1 MTYRILSLDG
11 GGIRGV
17 FTAALLERLELET
30 GFNFNEQVDLFAGT
44 STGGILALGLASGMT
59 PQKCKEFYKDLGKEI
74 FTPSPLGKLDDFFFA
89 KYSNVKLRQRL
100 EEAFR
105 DQGVET
111 LGDLPKKVLI
121 PTFDLRAKP
130 GGQGGNGANN
140 RHGVETWK
148 PKFFHN
154 LDGLGSD
161 ADQSVVEVALAT
173 SAAPS
178 FFPSSRTY
186 VDGGV
191 MANNPSMCAL
201 AQALKAGVALDDVR
215 LLSLGTG
222 LNPKFLKGENLNWGA
237 LRWLYFKTLI
247 PALSPKVQTSS
258 TVNRAF
264 RPSDAFITELLV
276 EGTMDV
282 AQYQCHQILKER
294 FHRLNPLLQMNGEVV
309 RIDLD
314 DADKIGDLLKIAQ
327 SAMLKDDD
335 SSSVVLTTD
344 WLKNHFSTTAR
355 SHERNFFEL
364 EQAPGIPVAV

>member
-17 FTAALLERLELET
+17 FTAALLERLEGET
-30 GFNFNEQVDLFAGT
+30 RFNFNKQVDLFAGT

-59 PQKCKEFYKDLGKEI
+59 PRKCKELYQSLGQEI

-89 KYSNVKLRQRL
+89 KYSNVKLRRRL
-100 EEAFR
+100 EAVFR

-121 PTFDLRAKP
+121 PSFDLRAKP
-130 GGQGGNGANN
+130 SGQGGNGLNN
-140 RHGVETWK
+140 RHRIETWK

-154 LDGLGSD
+154 LDGPGSD
-161 ADQSVVEVALAT
+161 ASQSVVDVALAT

-201 AQALKAGVALDDVR
+201 AQALKAGAALDEIA

-222 LNPKFLKGENLNWGA
+222 LNPKFLKGENLNWGS
-237 LRWLYFKTLI
+237 LRWVHFKTLI
-247 PALSPKVQTSS
+247 PAISLKARTSA
-258 TVNRAF
+258 VNRA
-264 RPSDAFITELLV
+264 DAFITELLV

-282 AQYQCHQILKER
+282 AQYQCRQILKER

-314 DADKIGDLLKIAQ
+314 DAHKIEALLLIAQ
-327 SAMLKDDD
+327 SANLKDDD
-335 SSSVVLTTD
+335 SSSPVSTTG
-344 WLKNHFSTTAR
+344 WLKNYFSMPLHHYAQPMPKY
-355 SHERNFFEL
+355 E
-364 EQAPGIPVAV
+364 PVPALPVGA

>member
-17 FTAALLERLELET
+17 FTAALLERLEGET
-30 GFNFNEQVDLFAGT
+30 RFNFNQQVDLFAGT

-59 PQKCKEFYKDLGKEI
+59 PKKCKELYQSLGQEI
-74 FTPSPLGKLDDFFFA
+74 FTSSPLGKLDDFFFA

-100 EEAFR
+100 EAVFR
-105 DQGVET
+105 AQGVET

-130 GGQGGNGANN
+130 DGQGGNGVNN
-140 RHGVETWK
+140 RHSIETWK

-154 LDGLGSD
+154 LDEPGSD
-161 ADQSVVEVALAT
+161 VHQSVVDVALAT

-191 MANNPSMCAL
+191 MANNPSMCAV
-201 AQALKAGVALDDVR
+201 AQALKAGVALDEIT

-222 LNPKFLKGENLNWGA
+222 LNPKFLPGENLNWGS
-237 LRWLYFKTLI
+237 LRWVHFKTLI
-247 PALSPKVQTSS
+247 PALSSKVRAGS
-258 TVNRAF
+258 VNRAF
-264 RPSDAFITELLV
+264 SPSDAFITELLV
-276 EGTMDV
+276 EGTLDV
-282 AQYQCHQILKER
+282 AQYQCRQILKER
-294 FHRLNPLLQMNGEVV
+294 FHRLNPLLQINGEVV

-314 DADKIGDLLKIAQ
+314 DAHKIEDLLLIAQ
-327 SAMLKDDD
+327 SANLMDDD
-335 SSSVVLTTD
+335 AGSSVSTTG
-344 WLKNHFSTTAR
+344 WLKNYFSIPPYHYAR
-355 SHERNFFEL
+355 PMLKYE
-364 EQAPGIPVAV
+364 PVPALTVGA